1 MKKTAT
7 YLTLSSLMIGFL
19 MLSSC
24 KEKPQKFL
32 VQRWKIEDVKIS
44 EEVPAEQ
51 KEFFNE
57 MLKQM
62 KQYLRITYRE
72 DGTYEAN
79 MMGNISKGKWE
90 LSEDGKTLTASDE
103 SNKPMTYKIISLSK
117 DKFEYKTSDSL
128 NPVTFTLVPGD
139 SVTNVAPEMM
149 NPGMGENPH
158 TEEPTVQK

>member
-1 MKKTAT
+1 
-7 YLTLSSLMIGFL
+7 

-24 KEKPQKFL
+24 KEKPQKNL

-51 KEFFNE
+51 KEFFDE

-90 LSEDGKTLTASDE
+90 LSKDGKTLTASDE
-103 SNKPMTYKIISLSK
+103 SNKPMTYTIISLTK

-149 NPGMGENPH
+149 NPPMEENSS
-158 TEEPTVQK
+158 TDEPTVQK